1 MESAVKKK
9 LALLSFCFLL
19 TGCQF
24 IGTIYNA
31 GHKITSI
38 VLDDRNLSD
47 DWNDTALH
55 VSIRNALLKKDFKYL
70 LDIELTVFEGI
81 VLLNGALPQTA
92 LIDEVVETVWQTK
105 GVKQV
110 YNYIRLGNPPPLSIV
125 NEDAAVSAKIRYELS
140 LTKGVS
146 SVNYKITMENGTI
159 YLMGI
164 SEDQSELEKV
174 VAVIKNTISVNK
186 IIVLTRY
193 ASN

>member
-31 GHKITSI
+31 GHKVTSI
-38 VLDDRNLSD
+38 VLDDRKLSD
-47 DWNDTALH
+47 DWNDTTLH
-55 VSIRNALLKKDFKYL
+55 VSIRNALIKKDFKYL
-70 LDIELTVFEGI
+70 LDIELTVFEGV

-92 LIDEVVETVWQTK
+92 LIDEVVETVWQTE

>member
-1 MESAVKKK
+1 MKKEF
-9 LALLSFCFLL
+9 ALLPLIFLL
-19 TGCQF
+19 SSCQF

-31 GHKITSI
+31 GHKVTSI
-38 VLDDRNLSD
+38 VLDDRSLSE
-47 DWNDTALH
+47 DWSDTTLNIA
-55 VSIRNALLKKDFKYL
+55 IRNALIKKDFKYL
-70 LDIELTVFEGI
+70 LDIELTVFEGA

-92 LIDEVVETVWQTK
+92 LIDEVVETVWQID

-110 YNYIRLGNPPPLSIV
+110 YNYIRLGTPPNLSIV
-125 NEDAAVSAKIRYELS
+125 NEDAAISAKIRYELS
-140 LTKGVS
+140 LTKGIS

-164 SEDQSELEKV
+164 SKNQAELEKV
-174 VAVIKNTISVNK
+174 VAVIKNTVSVNK

>member
-125 NEDAAVSAKIRYELS
+125 NEDAAISAKIRYELS

-164 SEDQSELEKV
+164 SEDQTELEKV
-174 VAVIKNTISVNK
+174 VAVIKNTVSVNK

>member
-125 NEDAAVSAKIRYELS
+125 NEDAAISAKIRYELS

-164 SEDQSELEKV
+164 SENQSELEKV
-174 VAVIKNTISVNK
+174 VAVIKNTVSVNK

>member
-1 MESAVKKK
+1 MHGECCEKKAPGTSSVLQFNVGWISPKSAKYSK
-9 LALLSFCFLL
+9 LLSFCFLL

-125 NEDAAVSAKIRYELS
+125 NEDAAISAKIRYELS

-146 SVNYKITMENGTI
+146 SVQDNNGKWHH
-159 YLMGI
+159 LSHGHF
-164 SEDQSELEKV
+164 
-174 VAVIKNTISVNK
+174 
-186 IIVLTRY
+186 
-193 ASN
+193 

>member
-92 LIDEVVETVWQTK
+92 IIDEVVETVWQTK

-125 NEDAAVSAKIRYELS
+125 NEDAAISAKIRYELS

-164 SEDQSELEKV
+164 SENQSELEKV
-174 VAVIKNTISVNK
+174 VAVIKNTVSVNK

>member
-110 YNYIRLGNPPPLSIV
+110 YNYIRLDNPPGLSIV

-164 SEDQSELEKV
+164 SQDQSELEKV
-174 VAVIKNTISVNK
+174 IAVIKNTVSVNK